1 MFFFNFCQILEW
13 NFDRE
18 ELEQATYIMSG
29 PKNEILA
36 DVYSN
41 DYICC
46 IIYINRKVT
55 HALMPIFAF
64 SDTFIVRKQ
73 NCLMPVRKELKV

>member
-1 MFFFNFCQILEW
+1 
-13 NFDRE
+13 
-18 ELEQATYIMSG
+18 MSG

-55 HALMPIFAF
+55 HALMPTFAF

-73 NCLMPVRKELKV
+73 NCLMPVRNFRIESLQTLIMESILIQIFN